1 MVGTRTPKQV
11 RTHAQ
16 KYEMRL
22 VRESAMRSYM
32 GSRQMFQHQGNAVV
46 PTSNSLDG
54 NKPLPQSHPQFPMQP
69 PHPLPQQQV
78 QQPPAMTETQ
88 MEDEDILLNRDMDA
102 SNEDNDSDDI
112 LDREL
117 GDDDFAVEMEKQM
130 DMQVVPEIHAADTID
145 DIDSFIADGFETDV
159 KVEAI
164 EV

>member
-1 MVGTRTPKQV
+1 
-11 RTHAQ
+11 
-16 KYEMRL
+16 
-22 VRESAMRSYM
+22 
-32 GSRQMFQHQGNAVV
+32 
-46 PTSNSLDG
+46 
-54 NKPLPQSHPQFPMQP
+54 
-69 PHPLPQQQV
+69 
-78 QQPPAMTETQ
+78 

-130 DMQVVPEIHAADTID
+130 DMQVVPEIHATDTID